1 MKMNNLIEKKTYYN
15 ILFSYYGEL
24 LTDKQKEV
32 FVAYYEEDYSL
43 SEIAESLSISRNA
56 VHDALKTC
64 IKNLEHF
71 EEVLKLNEKNIQR
84 NNIYKEYLNENT
96 IELINKLK
104 EMWDNLT
111 D

>member
-1 MKMNNLIEKKTYYN
+1 MNNLIEKKTYYN
-15 ILFSYYGEL
+15 ILYSYYGEL

-43 SEIAESLSISRNA
+43 KEIADSLGISRNA

-71 EEVLKLNEKNIQR
+71 ENVLKLYEKNTKRSILYQEYE
-84 NNIYKEYLNENT
+84 NNETK
-96 IELINKLK
+96 ELINKLK
-104 EMWDNLT
+104 EME
-111 D
+111 

>member
-104 EMWDNLT
+104 EME
-111 D
+111 

>member
-24 LTDKQKEV
+24 LTQKQKEI
-32 FVAYYEEDYSL
+32 FIAYYEEDYSL
-43 SEIAESLSISRNA
+43 SEIAESLGISRNA

-71 EEVLKLNEKNIQR
+71 EEVLKLYKKNIER
-84 NNIYKEYLNENT
+84 NSLYKEYSNEFT
-96 IELINKLK
+96 SELINKLK
-104 EMWDNLT
+104 EME
-111 D
+111 